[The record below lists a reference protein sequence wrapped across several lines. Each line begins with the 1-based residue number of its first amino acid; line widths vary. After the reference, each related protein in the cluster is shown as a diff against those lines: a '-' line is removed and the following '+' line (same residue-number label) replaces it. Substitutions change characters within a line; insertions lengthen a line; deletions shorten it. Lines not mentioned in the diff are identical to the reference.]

1 MQNRKSVWAVFVL
14 LLTLTLFFST
24 LPLYANSIDP
34 GTGANANAGEME
46 GSLPDG
52 YNTTIPDQNTN
63 GEPYAGD
70 SAAESPDTHGNDHST
85 LGDRD
90 GDGRIGRS
98 AADVST
104 ENSADVSAEISA
116 ADVSTENS
124 AADTSD
130 HGGFSWGWLLFIL
143 LLVAVVVVILL
154 LCMPRRS

>member
-104 ENSADVSAEISA
+104 EI
-116 ADVSTENS
+116 S